1 MKKLLIMRHAK
12 SDWSDG
18 SVRDFDRPLNNR
30 GKSAAPLIGKEI
42 KKRGLTPDLIISS
55 PALRAKMTA
64 EAVAENSGYKKDI
77 IWNESFY
84 FGYTSEIL
92 QAIKDVDESKKSI
105 MIFGHN
111 PTWSSITE
119 ILSGKFV
126 SMKTADVAILEYKG
140 KWQNIKD
147 KSCKLTIYI
156 SPKNLI

>member
-1 MKKLLIMRHAK
+1 MRHAK

-18 SVRDFDRPLNNR
+18 SIRDFDRPLNKR
-30 GKSAAPLIGKEI
+30 GKSAAPIIGKEI

-55 PALRAKMTA
+55 PALRARMTA
-64 EAVAENSGYKKDI
+64 EAVAKNSSYNKEI
-77 IWNESFY
+77 VWNESFY

-92 QAIKDVDESKKSI
+92 QAIKDIDESEKSV

-119 ILSGKFV
+119 ILSGEYI
-126 SMKTADVAILEYKG
+126 SMKTADVAILEFER
-140 KWQNIKD
+140 KWKDIKE
-147 KSCKLTIYI
+147 KSCVLKLYL